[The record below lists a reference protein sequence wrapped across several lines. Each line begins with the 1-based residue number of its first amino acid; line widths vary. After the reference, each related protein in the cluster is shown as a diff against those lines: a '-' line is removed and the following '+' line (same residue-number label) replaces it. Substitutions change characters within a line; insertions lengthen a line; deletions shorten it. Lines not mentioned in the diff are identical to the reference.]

1 MRSNW
6 EKDFK
11 LLQINKQTK
20 KITNSCCHGLCKV
33 HDLCQLL
40 VFSWITHL
48 PLIRGQHYLL
58 KTEHVLNSS
67 KESTLMIPSG
77 QLQSVSKPFHTCN
90 VFLKNTIA
98 VRSKLELW
106 FSEPAILCFKNW
118 DHLHT
123 TTVSGYML
131 FVDQPH
137 KEHSNLWTFPRATH
151 KLLSSH
157 LLHRNSVLLFSCS
170 STSPN

>member
-11 LLQINKQTK
+11 LLQTNKQTK
-20 KITNSCCHGLCKV
+20 KSPIHAATDFARCMTCVSWLF
-33 HDLCQLL
+33 
-40 VFSWITHL
+40 FSWILDL
-48 PLIRGQHYLL
+48 PLIRGQHHLL